1 MKFCC
6 ILLVLITSYMTT
18 NGQESRKISELLF
31 LTGEWSVEVEAR
43 LSMQGPWESSKAKS
57 VIRFTLD
64 SALIEEEFTGSR
76 EGKPFL
82 AKTFFAVNNM
92 SNNFQ
97 RTFIDSPH
105 GVLVDFEGARSSD
118 SLIFDKNFQY
128 ANGNVVKLRVVYKI
142 LSSEE
147 VVVSS
152 MRMAQN
158 STTWDVNGRMK
169 YHRLK

>member
-1 MKFCC
+1 MKLCC
-6 ILLVLITSYMTT
+6 TFVILITGLTAIA
-18 NGQESRKISELLF
+18 QEAGKIKELLF
-31 LTGEWSVEVEAR
+31 LTGDWSVEVEAR
-43 LSMQGPWESSKAKS
+43 LSMQGPWESSRGKS
-57 VIRFTLD
+57 VIKFTLD
-64 SALIEEEFTGSR
+64 STLIEEEFTGSR
-76 EGKPFL
+76 QGKPFL

-92 SNNFQ
+92 NNNFQ

-105 GVLVDFEGARSSD
+105 GVLVDFEGARSGD

-128 ANGNVVKLRVVYKI
+128 ANGNVVKLRVVYKV
-142 LSSEE
+142 LSNEE

-158 STTWDVNGRMK
+158 STAWDVNGRMK